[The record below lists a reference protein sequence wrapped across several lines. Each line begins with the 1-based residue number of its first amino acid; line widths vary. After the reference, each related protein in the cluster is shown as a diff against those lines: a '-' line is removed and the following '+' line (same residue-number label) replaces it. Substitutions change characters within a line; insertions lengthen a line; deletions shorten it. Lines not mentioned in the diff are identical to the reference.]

1 MGSRTQDIRALTFP
15 KTMIVKAALL
25 CYLVLT
31 PAVFSFTVPEVN
43 SVAKKQSSEVEAR
56 QFSDDDIINY
66 GIWGFIAG
74 LSDYFIRNAVT
85 VDKKT
90 TTTTTTTTPT
100 TTTAAPRFRQKHK
113 YHKKDKKEKKQ
124 QRKDKKAK
132 RDQKKKEKEMEM
144 EAENAM
150 KAEVEAVVVE
160 ESVPVEVV
168 EDSVAEIVADV
179 E

>member
-15 KTMIVKAALL
+15 YKMIVKAALL

-31 PAVFSFTVPEVN
+31 PAVFTFTVPEHA
-43 SVAKKQSSEVEAR
+43 VAKKASSEVEARQLEEAR
-56 QFSDDDIINY
+56 QFSDDDLINY

-74 LSDYFIRNAVT
+74 LTDYFIRNAAT
-85 VDKKT
+85 AAT
-90 TTTTTTTTPT
+90 TTTTTTT

-113 YHKKDKKEKKQ
+113 HHKKDKKEKQ
-124 QRKDKKAK
+124 QRKKDKKAK

>member
-1 MGSRTQDIRALTFP
+1 MGSRSQDIRALTFP

-31 PAVFSFTVPEVN
+31 PAVFSFTVPAVN

-90 TTTTTTTTPT
+90 TTTTTTT
-100 TTTAAPRFRQKHK
+100 AAPRFRQKHK
-113 YHKKDKKEKKQ
+113 HHKKDKKEKQ
-124 QRKDKKAK
+124 QRKKDKKAK
-132 RDQKKKEKEMEM
+132 RDQKKKEKEME
-144 EAENAM
+144 AEHEKEM
-150 KAEVEAVVVE
+150 EVEAVVVE

-168 EDSVAEIVADV
+168 EDAVANIEVADV

>member
-15 KTMIVKAALL
+15 HKMIVKAALL

-31 PAVFSFTVPEVN
+31 PAVFTFTVPEHA
-43 SVAKKQSSEVEAR
+43 VAKKASSEVEAR
-56 QFSDDDIINY
+56 QFHEEPIINY

-74 LSDYFIRNAVT
+74 LVDYAVRNFVT
-85 VDKKT
+85 AAT
-90 TTTTTTTTPT
+90 TTT

-113 YHKKDKKEKKQ
+113 HHHKDKKEKQ
-124 QRKDKKAK
+124 QRKKDKKAK
-132 RDQKKKEKEMEM
+132 RDQKKKEKEM
-144 EAENAM
+144 ENAM

-168 EDSVAEIVADV
+168 E
-179 E
+179 

>member
-31 PAVFSFTVPEVN
+31 PAVFSFTVPAVN
-43 SVAKKQSSEVEAR
+43 SVAEKQSSEVEAR

-85 VDKKT
+85 DSAAT
-90 TTTTTTTTPT
+90 TTTTTT
-100 TTTAAPRFRQKHK
+100 APRFRQKHK
-113 YHKKDKKEKKQ
+113 HHKKDKKEKQ
-124 QRKDKKAK
+124 QRKKDKKAK
-132 RDQKKKEKEMEM
+132 RDQKKKEM
-144 EAENAM
+144 
-150 KAEVEAVVVE
+150 EVEAVVVE

-168 EDSVAEIVADV
+168 EDAVANIDVADS

>member
-1 MGSRTQDIRALTFP
+1 MGSRTQDIRALTFA

-31 PAVFSFTVPEVN
+31 PAVFSFTVPAVN

-85 VDKKT
+85 ASAAT
-90 TTTTTTTTPT
+90 TTTTTT

-113 YHKKDKKEKKQ
+113 HHKKDKKEKQ
-124 QRKDKKAK
+124 QRKKDKKAK
-132 RDQKKKEKEMEM
+132 RDQKKKEM
-144 EAENAM
+144 EAEHEKEM
-150 KAEVEAVVVE
+150 EVEAVVVE

-168 EDSVAEIVADV
+168 EDAVANIEVADV

>member
-15 KTMIVKAALL
+15 YKMIVKAALL

-31 PAVFSFTVPEVN
+31 PAVFTFTVPEHA
-43 SVAKKQSSEVEAR
+43 VAKKASSEVEARQLEEAR
-56 QFSDDDIINY
+56 QFSDDDLINY

-74 LSDYFIRNAVT
+74 LTDYFIRNAAT
-85 VDKKT
+85 A
-90 TTTTTTTTPT
+90 T

-113 YHKKDKKEKKQ
+113 HHKKDKKEKQ
-124 QRKDKKAK
+124 QRKKDKKAK

-144 EAENAM
+144 EAETAM

>member
-31 PAVFSFTVPEVN
+31 PAVFSFTVPAVN

-90 TTTTTTTTPT
+90 TTTTTT
-100 TTTAAPRFRQKHK
+100 
-113 YHKKDKKEKKQ
+113 
-124 QRKDKKAK
+124 
-132 RDQKKKEKEMEM
+132 
-144 EAENAM
+144 
-150 KAEVEAVVVE
+150 VVVE

-168 EDSVAEIVADV
+168 EDAVANIEVADV

>member
-31 PAVFSFTVPEVN
+31 PAVFSFTVPAVN

-90 TTTTTTTTPT
+90 TTTTTTTT
-100 TTTAAPRFRQKHK
+100 TAAPRFRQKHK
-113 YHKKDKKEKKQ
+113 HHKKDKKEKQ
-124 QRKDKKAK
+124 QRKKDKKAK
-132 RDQKKKEKEMEM
+132 RDQKKKENETEM

>member
-31 PAVFSFTVPEVN
+31 PAVFSFTVPAVN

-85 VDKKT
+85 ASAAT
-90 TTTTTTTTPT
+90 TTTTTT

-113 YHKKDKKEKKQ
+113 HHKKDKKEKQ
-124 QRKDKKAK
+124 QRKKDKKAK
-132 RDQKKKEKEMEM
+132 RDQKKKEKEME
-144 EAENAM
+144 AEHEKEM
-150 KAEVEAVVVE
+150 EVEAVVVE

-168 EDSVAEIVADV
+168 EDAVANIEVADV

>member
-15 KTMIVKAALL
+15 HKMIVKAALL

-31 PAVFSFTVPEVN
+31 PAVFTFTVPEHA
-43 SVAKKQSSEVEAR
+43 VAKKASSEVEAR
-56 QFSDDDIINY
+56 QFHEEPIINY

-74 LSDYFIRNAVT
+74 LVDYAVRNSVT
-85 VDKKT
+85 AAT
-90 TTTTTTTTPT
+90 TTTTT

-113 YHKKDKKEKKQ
+113 HHKKDKKEKQ
-124 QRKDKKAK
+124 QRKKDK

>member
-1 MGSRTQDIRALTFP
+1 MG
-15 KTMIVKAALL
+15 
-25 CYLVLT
+25 VLT
-31 PAVFSFTVPEVN
+31 PAVFTFTVPEHA
-43 SVAKKQSSEVEAR
+43 VAKKASSEVEARQLEEAR
-56 QFSDDDIINY
+56 QFSDDDLINY

-74 LSDYFIRNAVT
+74 LTDYFIRNAAT
-85 VDKKT
+85 AAT
-90 TTTTTTTTPT
+90 TTT
-100 TTTAAPRFRQKHK
+100 APRFRQKHK
-113 YHKKDKKEKKQ
+113 HHKKDKKEKQ
-124 QRKDKKAK
+124 QRKKDKKAK